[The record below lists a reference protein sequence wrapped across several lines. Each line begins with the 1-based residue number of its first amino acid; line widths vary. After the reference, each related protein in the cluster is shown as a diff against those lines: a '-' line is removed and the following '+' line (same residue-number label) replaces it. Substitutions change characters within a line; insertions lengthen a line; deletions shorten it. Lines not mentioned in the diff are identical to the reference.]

1 MQFSLQVFR
10 LIQGAGDG
18 LVKEA
23 GGVDDGFLDVP
34 EGPPPLVKCAQVHP
48 LAPEL
53 RPVIL
58 RRQSGRPD
66 NSSVFQY
73 KADLP
78 AAKALQPKPE
88 AEEQVFL
95 HVLNFAID
103 HPIDRRLNC
112 DILRS

>member
-1 MQFSLQVFR
+1 MLARSSVVPGDLQVFR

-18 LVKEA
+18 LTKEA
-23 GGVDDGFLDVP
+23 GRLDDGFLDLP
-34 EGPPPLVKCAQVHP
+34 EGPPPLVKCAKVHP

-66 NSSVFQY
+66 GPSIFQY

-78 AAKALQPKPE
+78 AAKASQ
-88 AEEQVFL
+88 AEPQV
-95 HVLNFAID
+95 
-103 HPIDRRLNC
+103 
-112 DILRS
+112 